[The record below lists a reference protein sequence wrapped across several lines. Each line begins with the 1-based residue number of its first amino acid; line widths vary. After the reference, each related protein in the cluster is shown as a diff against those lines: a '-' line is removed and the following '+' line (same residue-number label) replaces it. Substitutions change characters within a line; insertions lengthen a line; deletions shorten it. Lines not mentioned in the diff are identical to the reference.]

1 MIMTIATKGLLAH
14 VQVVKAESEIA
25 EDWLMNDAKAFGIIP
40 QGVEL
45 QHKSKICSSTRAIQ
59 AQLTLMEF

>member
-45 QHKSKICSSTRAIQ
+45 QH
-59 AQLTLMEF
+59 